1 MNERVTPGLCSYYFS
16 ARFQKLAAPFSVCQA
31 RKENTC
37 FWSPSWGIFGFSFLG
52 QAILVFSDFASNTS
66 REKKEYIPKIGK
78 CSVCDLK
85 SRVFPTKK
93 PLLVF
98 LAEKISVRAF
108 LLNICLMCY
117 YVLSNT
123 RNTPPSGP
131 H

>member
-16 ARFQKLAAPFSVCQA
+16 ARFQKLA
-31 RKENTC
+31 
-37 FWSPSWGIFGFSFLG
+37 
-52 QAILVFSDFASNTS
+52 
-66 REKKEYIPKIGK
+66 K

-93 PLLVF
+93 LLLVF

-123 RNTPPSGP
+123 RNTPPPPPTWPGARGGGIPSV
-131 H
+131 